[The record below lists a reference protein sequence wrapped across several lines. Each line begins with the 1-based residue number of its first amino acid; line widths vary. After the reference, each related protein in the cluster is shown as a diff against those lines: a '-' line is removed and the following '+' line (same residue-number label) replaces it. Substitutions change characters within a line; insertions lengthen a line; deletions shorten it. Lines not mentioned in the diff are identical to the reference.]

1 MKHLSREILFVFSYK
16 MVWGYG
22 ILGATDRY
30 LKIHRVRRKAGTVDS
45 TVASFH
51 RKQFEV
57 LIDSGEEKAV

>member
-1 MKHLSREILFVFSYK
+1 

-51 RKQFEV
+51 KKQFEV
-57 LIDSGEEKAV
+57 LIDSGEEKAL